1 MDVFTSIT
9 MHPVLIG
16 LWILVA
22 IPIYLLLSDI
32 YTWYYL
38 PRGPLPLPFIGNIL
52 SITPD
57 KFYVR
62 LKEWSHIYG
71 PIYTIWIG
79 RSPRII
85 VTDPVITS
93 ELLSRRGNKY
103 SSRPRMIVFGELFN
117 DGASV
122 ASLPYGNAWSL
133 RRKLLHNSLKS
144 SALPAY
150 KPRQE
155 AEAMNLVAGIAEKPS
170 SWSMGIDRFAAS
182 VVFSLAYGRRIAS
195 LDSKALKK
203 RQLLFRVAAK
213 IMAPGA
219 YLVETFPFL
228 LHLPDFLSRW
238 KEYPIR
244 MGKELA
250 AFDISLVNAVKEDL
264 KKEKGIIQVNLTET
278 MLDLKNKGEA
288 SADTLSEAHFAALPA
303 VIFGAGSDTT
313 ASTLHSAVKAF
324 VTHPRIQEAAQA
336 EIDKVIGKHRSPTFA
351 DQANLPYIDAII
363 KEILRW
369 RPSAAFGV
377 PHATSEADVYNGYRI
392 PKDTVVWPAAW
403 GLNHNEEYFPSPNS
417 FAPERY
423 LPSSDPRFGSKIAAR
438 PFPPGCHPHASF
450 GFGRRACAGADLATN
465 SLFIVLAKL
474 LWAFDVK
481 PTEGE
486 IYDVDAYEGGMVL
499 RPKPF
504 ECDFVIRDE
513 ERRVVLEREM
523 VEAQKVL
530 DLFPPFE

>member
-1 MDVFTSIT
+1 
-9 MHPVLIG
+9 MHPLLVG
-16 LWILVA
+16 LWAVLAILFS
-22 IPIYLLLSDI
+22 LLLSDV

-38 PRGPLPLPFIGNIL
+38 PRGPFPLPFIGNIL
-52 SITPD
+52 SITAD
-57 KFYVR
+57 KFSAR
-62 LKEWSHIYG
+62 LEEWSHIYG

-85 VTDPVITS
+85 ATDPEITS
-93 ELLSRRGNKY
+93 DLLSRRGSKY

-117 DGASV
+117 NGASM
-122 ASLPYGNAWSL
+122 AALPYGHAWSL

-155 AEAMNLVAGIAEKPS
+155 AEAMNFIADIAKDSS
-170 SWSMGIDRFAAS
+170 SWSEGIDRFAAS

-203 RQLLFRVAAK
+203 RQYLFRVAAK

-219 YLVETFPFL
+219 YLVEIFPFF

-244 MGKELA
+244 MGRELA
-250 AFDISLVNAVKEDL
+250 AFDISLVDAVKDDL
-264 KKEKGIIQVNLTET
+264 KEEKGVVQISLTEA
-278 MLDLKNKGEA
+278 MLDLKKKGEA
-288 SADTLSEAHFAALPA
+288 GADMLSEAHFAAIPA
-303 VIFGAGSDTT
+303 TLFGAGSDTT
-313 ASTLHSAVKAF
+313 TSTLHSAK
-324 VTHPRIQEAAQA
+324 AAQA
-336 EIDKVIGKHRSPTFA
+336 EIDKVVGQHRSPTFA
-351 DQANLPYIDAII
+351 DQANLPYIDALI

-369 RPSAAFGV
+369 RPAAAFGV

-392 PKDTVVWPAAW
+392 PKGTVVWPAAW
-403 GLNHNEEYFPSPNS
+403 GLNQNAEYFPSPNT

-423 LPSSDPRFGSKIAAR
+423 LPVYDPRFDSKIAAK

-450 GFGRRACAGADLATN
+450 GFGRRACAGADLATS

-481 PTEGE
+481 PAERE
-486 IYDVDAYEGGMVL
+486 VYDVDAYEGGMIL

-504 ECDFVIRDE
+504 KCEFAVRDE
-513 ERRVVLEREM
+513 ERRGVLEREM
-523 VEAQKVL
+523 REAQKVL

>member
-1 MDVFTSIT
+1 MDVFTFIT
-9 MHPVLIG
+9 MHPLLVG
-16 LWILVA
+16 LWAILA
-22 IPIYLLLSDI
+22 ILLSLFLSDI

-38 PRGPLPLPFIGNIL
+38 PPGPFPVPFIGNIL

-62 LKEWSHIYG
+62 LEQWSHIYG

-85 VTDPVITS
+85 VTDPEITS
-93 ELLSRRGNKY
+93 DLLSRRGSKY

-122 ASLPYGNAWSL
+122 ASLPYGHAWSL

-155 AEAMNLVAGIAEKPS
+155 AEAMNLIADIATKPHI
-170 SWSMGIDRFAAS
+170 WSEGIDRFAAS

-195 LDSKALKK
+195 MDSKALKT

-238 KEYPIR
+238 KKYPLR

-250 AFDISLVNAVKEDL
+250 AFDISLVDAVKKDLKEEKGAIQISLTETLLDL
-264 KKEKGIIQVNLTET
+264 KKR
-278 MLDLKNKGEA
+278 GEA
-288 SADTLSEAHFAALPA
+288 DADTLSEAHFAAIPA
-303 VIFGAGSDTT
+303 TLFGAGSDTT
-313 ASTLHSAVKAF
+313 TSTLHSAVKAF
-324 VTHPRIQEAAQA
+324 VTHPHVQQFARA
-336 EIDKVIGKHRSPTFA
+336 EIDQVVGKHRSPTFA
-351 DQANLPYIDAII
+351 DQAKLPYIEALI

-369 RPSAAFGV
+369 RPAAAFGV

-392 PKDTVVWPAAW
+392 PKGTVVWPAAW
-403 GLNHNEEYFPSPNS
+403 GLNQNAEYFPSPNT

-423 LPSSDPRFGSKIAAR
+423 LPESDPRFDSRIAAKA
-438 PFPPGCHPHASF
+438 FPPGCHPHASF

-465 SLFIVLAKL
+465 SLFIVIVKL
-474 LWAFDVK
+474 LWAFDIK
-481 PTEGE
+481 PAKGE
-486 IYDVDAYEGGMVL
+486 VYDVDAYEGGMVL

-504 ECDFVIRDE
+504 KCDFVVRDD
-513 ERRVVLEREM
+513 ERRVVLEKEM
-523 VEAQKVL
+523 IEAQKVL

>member
-1 MDVFTSIT
+1 MDVFTLIT
-9 MHPVLIG
+9 MHPLLAG
-16 LWILVA
+16 LWAVLAILFSV
-22 IPIYLLLSDI
+22 LLSDV
-32 YTWYYL
+32 YNWYYL
-38 PRGPLPLPFIGNIL
+38 PRGPFPLPFIGNIL

-62 LKEWSHIYG
+62 LKEWSHAYG
-71 PIYTIWIG
+71 PMYTIWIG

-85 VTDPVITS
+85 VTDPKITS
-93 ELLSRRGNKY
+93 HLLSRRGNKY

-122 ASLPYGNAWSL
+122 AAQPYGHAWSL

-155 AEAMNLVAGIAEKPS
+155 AEAMNFIADIAKDSS
-170 SWSMGIDRFAAS
+170 SWSEAIDRFAAS

-195 LDSKALKK
+195 LDSKTLKK
-203 RQLLFRVAAK
+203 RQFLFRVAAK

-219 YLVETFPFL
+219 YLVETLPYL

-238 KEYPIR
+238 KEYPLR
-244 MGKELA
+244 MGRELA
-250 AFDISLVNAVKEDL
+250 AFDISLVDAVKEDV
-264 KKEKGIIQVNLTET
+264 KEDKGMIQVSLTET
-278 MLDLKNKGEA
+278 MLDLKKKGEA
-288 SADTLSEAHFAALPA
+288 GADTLAEAHFAAIPA
-303 VIFGAGSDTT
+303 VLFGAGSETT
-313 ASTLHSAVKAF
+313 NSTLHSAVNTF
-324 VTHPRIQEAAQA
+324 VTHPHVQHAAQA
-336 EIDKVIGKHRSPTFA
+336 EIDKVVGQHRSPTFG
-351 DQANLPYIDAII
+351 DQANLPYIDALV

-369 RPSAAFGV
+369 RPAAVFGV
-377 PHATSEADVYNGYRI
+377 PHATSEADTYNDYRI
-392 PKDTVVWPAAW
+392 PKGTVVWPAAW
-403 GLNHNEEYFPSPNS
+403 GLNQNAEYFPSPNT

-423 LPSSDPRFGSKIAAR
+423 LPASDSRFDSKIAAK

-481 PTEGE
+481 PAEGQV
-486 IYDVDAYEGGMVL
+486 YDTDAYEGGMVL

-504 ECDFVIRDE
+504 KCEFVVRDA
-513 ERRVVLEREM
+513 ERNSVLEREM
-523 VEAQKVL
+523 VEAQMVL